1 MTPFSPF
8 SSPMNYY
15 RNSYYRIPPRNYK
28 SIPANINSTTG
39 HSQKI
44 PEKEDNKTG
53 ESSTHS
59 KSDSYREYFD
69 IFGIRLY
76 LDDILILCLL
86 FFLYQE
92 KVDDQLLFIAL
103 LLLLLS

>member
-1 MTPFSPF
+1 MIPFSPF

-15 RNSYYRIPPRNYK
+15 RNSYYRTPPKNYK
-28 SIPANINSTTG
+28 SLPANINSNSYS
-39 HSQKI
+39 HKI
-44 PEKEDNKTG
+44 SEKEDYKTQ
-53 ESSTHS
+53 ESSTRS
-59 KSDSYREYFD
+59 KPDSTREFFD

-76 LDDILILCLL
+76 FDDILILCLL